1 MTSDDNL
8 VRWNR
13 VRRPPKEVLRPI
25 GGGRLKGMTDISPQ
39 WRLEAMTAEYGEI
52 GVGWRYAVTSRWTE
66 RLGDGETA
74 MFIEIELF
82 TRQGDQW
89 SAPIYG
95 VGGTMLIARERDG
108 LRLNDEAPK
117 MAITDALSVA
127 MKQLG
132 IGADIYMGLWDGSKW
147 KIPPGGSE
155 NEQVTVEPVEPVEP
169 AHEQFISEEQQ
180 LELAKLIR
188 ETKANGELF
197 MQYLGI
203 DAMDNLPAFRFDYA
217 KQVLLNAQKARN
229 GKT

>member
-1 MTSDDNL
+1 MKSDDNL
-8 VRWNR
+8 ERWNR
-13 VRRPPKEVLRPI
+13 VRRPPREVLRPI

-52 GVGWRYAVTSRWTE
+52 GVGWRYAITNRWME

-74 MFIEIELF
+74 MFVEIELF
-82 TRQGDQW
+82 TRQEGDQW
-89 SAPIYG
+89 SEPIYG

-108 LRLNDEAPK
+108 LRLNDEAAK
-117 MAITDALSVA
+117 MAVTDALSVA

-132 IGADIYMGLWDGSKW
+132 IAADIYMGLWDGSKW
-147 KIPPGGSE
+147 KIPLGSE
-155 NEQVTVEPVEPVEP
+155 NEQITVEPVEP

-180 LELAKLIR
+180 LELANLIR

-229 GKT
+229 GKKC